1 MSRCYCR
8 VALSILVIVFAWLT
22 VSWAKYVL
30 TVLGIIL
37 AIQALAGICCC
48 TNMKEEKKEAS
59 ENPESP

>member
-30 TVLGIIL
+30 TVLGAIL
-37 AIQALAGICCC
+37 VIQALAGVCCC
-48 TNMKEEKKEAS
+48 AAKSEAKAAS
-59 ENPESP
+59 EPSTPE

>member
-22 VSWAKYVL
+22 FSWAKYVL
-30 TVLGIIL
+30 TILGVIL

-48 TNMKEEKKEAS
+48 TSMSEAKAAPEPPAS
-59 ENPESP
+59 E